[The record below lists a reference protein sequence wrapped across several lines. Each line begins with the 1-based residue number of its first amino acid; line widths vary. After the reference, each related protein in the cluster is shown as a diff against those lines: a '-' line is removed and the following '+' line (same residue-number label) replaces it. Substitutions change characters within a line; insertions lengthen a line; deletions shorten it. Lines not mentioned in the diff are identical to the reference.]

1 MTTAF
6 LVFLSWLGFSE
17 GKSLT
22 LVELIKP
29 EKIPLLLFST
39 ASNNLIADFNA
50 LDAKKVLKYDY
61 LGGEIQNRVHGI
73 ESLIN
78 WFFLIKTLTALYIL
92 KEYLLTETIKK
103 CMTVHGLN
111 NSL

>member
-6 LVFLSWLGFSE
+6 LVFLSWLGFITLFE
-17 GKSLT
+17 FCTIYILLT
-22 LVELIKP
+22 KP
-29 EKIPLLLFST
+29 EKVPLLLFST
-39 ASNNLIADFNA
+39 ASNKLIADFNA

-103 CMTVHGLN
+103 CMTV
-111 NSL
+111 